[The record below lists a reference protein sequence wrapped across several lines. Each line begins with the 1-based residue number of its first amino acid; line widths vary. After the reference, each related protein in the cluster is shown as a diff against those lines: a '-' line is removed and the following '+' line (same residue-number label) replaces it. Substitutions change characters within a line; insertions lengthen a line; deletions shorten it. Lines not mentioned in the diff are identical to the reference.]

1 MFSFYFPFFKLSFPL
16 FVIRLVRDEEVVNAM
31 SKKGERF
38 DGVVC
43 VLGVDVLQWAW
54 CTVWALGV
62 YVGVWRERNAHR
74 IVDGRRESPSR
85 GDQGIVSVA
94 DFELFEFLFLFL
106 CSSLCSFFPKTDLNF
121 CSALG
126 SDLSIVFL
134 FFFFLGC
141 QFYSLFFMGYLRIVH
156 TFSKRVNKNTGK

>member
-94 DFELFEFLFLFL
+94 DFELFEFLFLSF
-106 CSSLCSFFPKTDLNF
+106 SLFFVVFFFSKNR
-121 CSALG
+121 SK
-126 SDLSIVFL
+126 FL
-134 FFFFLGC
+134 FCFGIRFINRFPFFFLISW
-141 QFYSLFFMGYLRIVH
+141 FVSSIH
-156 TFSKRVNKNTGK
+156 FSSWVICE